1 MSLGL
6 SAQRNPPSPIP
17 PECGS
22 SVYSTSQREKFTMM
36 NQMMMSS
43 NPEVE
48 RLIRELLNEDARYDR
63 ELRSAHRE
71 NLVFPV
77 SICLNDEDRKISGF
91 SRNVSVT
98 GICVLS
104 DTEVSTGDR
113 ATLEIYRLH
122 RPEPSRVL
130 AECRW
135 CKPFGDAFFASGW
148 QFLGLARN

>member
-1 MSLGL
+1 
-6 SAQRNPPSPIP
+6 
-17 PECGS
+17 
-22 SVYSTSQREKFTMM
+22 MM
-36 NQMMMSS
+36 INQMMMSS

-48 RLIRELLNEDARYDR
+48 QLIRELLTEDARYDR

-77 SICLNDEDRKISGF
+77 SIFLPKVVRQSYEIQLSDEAQPIDEAQQFDEVRRLSGF

-98 GICVLS
+98 GICVLC
-104 DTEVSTGDR
+104 DTEIVSGER

-122 RPEPSRVL
+122 RPEPSRIF

-135 CKPFGDAFFASGW
+135 CKPFGDEFYASGW
-148 QFLGLARN
+148 QFSGLARN

>member
-1 MSLGL
+1 
-6 SAQRNPPSPIP
+6 
-17 PECGS
+17 
-22 SVYSTSQREKFTMM
+22 MM
-36 NQMMMSS
+36 INQMMMSS

-48 RLIRELLNEDARYDR
+48 RLIRELLSEDARFDR

-77 SICLNDEDRKISGF
+77 SIFRNEESPAISGF
-91 SRNVSVT
+91 SRNVSVS
-98 GICVLS
+98 GICVLC
-104 DTEVSTGDR
+104 DTEMAKGDR
-113 ATLEIYRLH
+113 VTLEIYRLH

-148 QFLGLARN
+148 QFLGLVRS

>member
-1 MSLGL
+1 MMIN
-6 SAQRNPPSPIP
+6 QR
-17 PECGS
+17 
-22 SVYSTSQREKFTMM
+22 
-36 NQMMMSS
+36 MMSS

-48 RLIRELLNEDARYDR
+48 RLIRELLTEDARYDR

-77 SICLNDEDRKISGF
+77 SMCLEEKDQSINGF

-98 GICVLS
+98 GICVLC
-104 DTEVSTGDR
+104 DTQISSGER

-135 CKPFGDAFFASGW
+135 CKPFGDEFYASGW
-148 QFLGLARN
+148 QFLGLARD

>member
-1 MSLGL
+1 M
-6 SAQRNPPSPIP
+6 I
-17 PECGS
+17 
-22 SVYSTSQREKFTMM
+22 

-48 RLIRELLNEDARYDR
+48 RLIRELLTEDARFDR

-77 SICLNDEDRKISGF
+77 SICLPKEDQKINGF

-98 GICVLS
+98 GICVLC
-104 DTEVSTGDR
+104 DTEIVTGER
-113 ATLEIYRLH
+113 VTLEIYRLH
-122 RPEPSRVL
+122 RPEPSRIN

-148 QFLGLARN
+148 QFSGLARD

>member
-1 MSLGL
+1 LKSPNAD
-6 SAQRNPPSPIP
+6 SCFTQRHREELAMMIN
-17 PECGS
+17 
-22 SVYSTSQREKFTMM
+22 QR
-36 NQMMMSS
+36 MMSS

-48 RLIRELLNEDARYDR
+48 RLIRELLTEDARYDR

-77 SICLNDEDRKISGF
+77 SICLEENDQNISGF

-98 GICVLS
+98 GICVLCETQIPS
-104 DTEVSTGDR
+104 GER

-135 CKPFGDAFFASGW
+135 CKPFGDTFYASGW
-148 QFLGLARN
+148 QFLGLARD

>member
-1 MSLGL
+1 MIN
-6 SAQRNPPSPIP
+6 QR
-17 PECGS
+17 
-22 SVYSTSQREKFTMM
+22 
-36 NQMMMSS
+36 MMSS

-48 RLIRELLNEDARYDR
+48 RLIRELLTEDARYDR

-77 SICLNDEDRKISGF
+77 SICLEEKDQGISGF

-98 GICVLS
+98 GICVLCENEIS
-104 DTEVSTGDR
+104 SGER

-135 CKPFGDAFFASGW
+135 CKPFGDTFYASGW
-148 QFLGLARN
+148 QFLGLARD